1 MKTPVSALNV
11 GSPARA
17 GIGPVAVG
25 HALALVGF
33 PRASGDR
40 PCKPTAKMVI
50 PQVPPRE
57 RG

>member
-1 MKTPVSALNV
+1 MPLVRYV

-17 GIGPVAVG
+17 GIGPSEGKARDN
-25 HALALVGF
+25 AKRF

-40 PCKPTAKMVI
+40 PHGDEDHSVFMA
-50 PQVPPRE
+50 VPPRE